1 MIFSGNKYKQWFVA
15 EYFGYILDLNVSEEP
30 MTGRSPK
37 KNKITLQSRKI
48 FSFDSRLRLFLVHI
62 N

>member
-1 MIFSGNKYKQWFVA
+1 MIFSGNKYKQWVVA

-37 KNKITLQSRKI
+37 KNNMTLQSI
-48 FSFDSRLRLFLVHI
+48 FREKYFLLTQD
-62 N
+62 